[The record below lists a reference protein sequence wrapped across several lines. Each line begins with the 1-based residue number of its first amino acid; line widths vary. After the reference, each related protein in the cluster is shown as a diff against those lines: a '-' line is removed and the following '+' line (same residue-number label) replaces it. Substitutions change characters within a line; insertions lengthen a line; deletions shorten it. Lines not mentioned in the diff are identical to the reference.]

1 MEVGGARVTATERG
15 RRRPW
20 RHGGATPAYAGHL
33 RPVERRGRV
42 ATASVSQRGA
52 FEVGTPNPNG
62 SGEPAHVRGARRR

>member
-1 MEVGGARVTATERG
+1 MELGGVRVSATERG

-42 ATASVSQRGA
+42 PTASVSQRGA
-52 FEVGTPNPNG
+52 FELGTPNPNG